1 MIWYFCKSL
10 KIFSFQNFHFHFS
23 EISQKLQITQ
33 LLLITFLF
41 NVKDND
47 LISKIKIKI
56 SIYITFNLGET

>member
-1 MIWYFCKSL
+1 MKYLCEIKKSMNYS
-10 KIFSFQNFHFHFS
+10 I
-23 EISQKLQITQ
+23 ITYY
-33 LLLITFLF
+33 ILF

>member
-1 MIWYFCKSL
+1 MKYLGEIEKSMNSS
-10 KIFSFQNFHFHFS
+10 I
-23 EISQKLQITQ
+23 ITYY
-33 LLLITFLF
+33 IPF